1 MKRLLL
7 SFLLA
12 IVFSDCAFEKG
23 EDELCFVGDSITYL
37 WDVEY
42 YFPNYIVHK
51 HAVSGAGLKQ
61 MDTWNVS
68 DCKGRTTVLLIGTND
83 IGYWKTTTRDIEF
96 LREDYK
102 DRFIKS
108 AKRIGADPLIV
119 LSVLPRNFMGDED
132 PSVNENIEI
141 QNGLLR
147 DALKKEI
154 PGSRFIDVFDLFL
167 DDDFEIREDLFKDGL
182 HPNDEGY
189 EILSRQI
196 QRAL

>member
-1 MKRLLL
+1 
-7 SFLLA
+7 
-12 IVFSDCAFEKG
+12 
-23 EDELCFVGDSITYL
+23 
-37 WDVEY
+37 
-42 YFPNYIVHK
+42 
-51 HAVSGAGLKQ
+51 
-61 MDTWNVS
+61 
-68 DCKGRTTVLLIGTND
+68 
-83 IGYWKTTTRDIEF
+83 
-96 LREDYK
+96 
-102 DRFIKS
+102 
-108 AKRIGADPLIV
+108 
-119 LSVLPRNFMGDED
+119 MGDED

>member
-7 SFLLA
+7 LFSF
-12 IVFSDCAFEKG
+12 VFAFGSCSFEKN

-42 YFPNYIVHK
+42 YFPNYIAHK

-83 IGYWKTTTRDIEF
+83 VGYWKSTTKDIEY
-96 LREDYK
+96 LREEYK

-119 LSVLPRNFMGDED
+119 LSILPRNFLGDED
-132 PSVNENIEI
+132 FSVNEDIEVLNRI
-141 QNGLLR
+141 LGI
-147 DALKKEI
+147 ALEEEI
-154 PGSRFIDVFDLFL
+154 HNSRFVDVFDLFL
-167 DDDFEIREDLFKDGL
+167 DNGFSIREDLFKDGL

-189 EILSRQI
+189 EILSRKI
-196 QRAL
+196 QEVL